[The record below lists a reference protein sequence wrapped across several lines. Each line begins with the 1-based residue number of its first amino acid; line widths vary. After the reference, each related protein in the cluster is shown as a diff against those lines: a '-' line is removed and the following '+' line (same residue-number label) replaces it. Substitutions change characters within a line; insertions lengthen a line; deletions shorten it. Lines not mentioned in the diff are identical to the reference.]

1 MKIINLLYTKFLLSF
16 SICLISSF
24 SIFFIFSLIGNLGE
38 GYFFNIILKISLLN
52 SVQILTYVPTFVFLI
67 SVILLTIF
75 LRSKNEIIIIK
86 SYLNIKRLMI
96 FFLPVIFIFTIFE
109 INKKDFLA
117 FLEDNKDN
125 LINQSDLSKNKIH
138 INNSQGMKEITI
150 LQNFDASNM
159 SKANYRFYK
168 ISNQKLSLAIYSN
181 NLFILNNN
189 LFINY
194 YTQYKNNEIQEF
206 KNTKE
211 IKLDYREIA
220 RKNLVINNINNTS
233 YRVDFK
239 FINLII
245 FFVIFLNYIF
255 LIFFDK
261 RFVSSKQSLTYPIF
275 ISIII
280 LLYSFVIFNN
290 SLSFFKQEFEVLASV
305 VVGMLFLR
313 IYLNE

>member
-38 GYFFNIILKISLLN
+38 GYFFKIILKISLLN

-86 SYLNIKRLMI
+86 SYLNKKRLMI
-96 FFLPVIFIFTIFE
+96 FFLPVILIFTIFE
-109 INKKDFLA
+109 INKKDFLS
-117 FLEDNKDN
+117 FLEDNKQY
-125 LINQSDLSKNKIH
+125 LIDQSNLSKNKIH
-138 INNSQGMKEITI
+138 INNFRDFKEITI
-150 LQNFDASNM
+150 LQNFDVNDM
-159 SKANYRFYK
+159 SKANYRLYK
-168 ISNQKLSLAIYSN
+168 ISNQKLNLAIYSN
-181 NLFILNNN
+181 NLFLLNNI
-189 LFINY
+189 LFIDN

-211 IKLDYREIA
+211 IKLDYKDIA
-220 RKNLVINNINNTS
+220 LKKSIININNAS
-233 YRVDFK
+233 YKVDFK
-239 FINLII
+239 FVNLII

-261 RFVSSKQSLTYPIF
+261 RFVSSKQSLIYPIF

-280 LLYSFVIFNN
+280 LLYSFIIFNN
-290 SLSFFKQEFEVLASV
+290 SLSFFKQEFEVLATI
-305 VVGMLFLR
+305 VVGMLFLKA
-313 IYLNE
+313 YLNE